1 MRKFSSVR
9 LVLLIS
15 ALSTTTILSACQT
28 KGRVSGAILPPVS
41 DVVPAAAERPP
52 IRKGDNAKVVA
63 LKYRNYGDQNKHRLG
78 QARSNYEAV
87 RSTYAAP

>member
-1 MRKFSSVR
+1 
-9 LVLLIS
+9 
-15 ALSTTTILSACQT
+15 
-28 KGRVSGAILPPVS
+28 
-41 DVVPAAAERPP
+41 
-52 IRKGDNAKVVA
+52 VVA